1 MSGALGKRTKFQEN
15 DFAQPVLL
23 VQREG
28 VINRIATGMTPTNL
42 FLSESNHRL

>member
-1 MSGALGKRTKFQEN
+1 LSGALGKRTKFQEN

-28 VINRIATGMTPTNL
+28 TINGSPTGRAAVTCI
-42 FLSESNHRL
+42 